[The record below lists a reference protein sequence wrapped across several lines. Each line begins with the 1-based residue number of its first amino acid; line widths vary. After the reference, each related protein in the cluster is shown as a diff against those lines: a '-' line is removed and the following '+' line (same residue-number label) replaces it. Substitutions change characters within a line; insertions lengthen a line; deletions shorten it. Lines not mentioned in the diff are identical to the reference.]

1 MLLRNAFLLSLMVIA
16 TPAVA
21 HDWYPFECCSGLDCA
36 PVEKAEV
43 VRSSIYAGLA
53 ALPNQSAGD
62 LIVTSRHGSAIV
74 PSDLPRRES
83 KDHRMHVCMRP
94 QSSGQMRV
102 ICIFLPPPT

>member
-1 MLLRNAFLLSLMVIA
+1 MLLRIILFLSLMFA